1 MSTAALPFS
10 LSSIE
15 KKYIKGVALPSNP
28 VMADAVIRRP

>member
-10 LSSIE
+10 LSLI
-15 KKYIKGVALPSNP
+15 KKIKGVALPSNP